1 MNSILDIPGASG
13 ISPRDAAESKGKYQ
27 LDPVTQL
34 LADYIT
40 KQEAQQKALQAAQ
53 NPALNKS
60 VLEEAVEKTVGGMMG
75 GALGALQ
82 GAMPQMGAPA
92 PQGMPPAPQGMPPAQ
107 GGVGGLDFAP
117 TQMADGGIVGYAA
130 GDPVMATES
139 ARRLS
144 EAGDPVMAKESARRL
159 SEAIERRLGGAFGN
173 IDFTDPENVAILEQ
187 FRAEEERRLEEEER
201 RLAEQEEEAKRLET
215 QAQARQK
222 YGEAGGRNFSGS
234 ATPAPSDV
242 PSSIDDILGSTSQG
256 MSRGLDNLREAVGS
270 QGMPSGSPTPAPAA
284 PAPFGAPGASAPQGL
299 PGFSVSE
306 ELDKFGFP
314 VTSTASK
321 ALLMTNPEGESPFA
335 GVMEASQKVIDGMS
349 DEYAPVAASMAN
361 ILQTLKDK
369 NTPEAIKRRRE
380 KDLALG
386 LAEFGFRLASTG
398 KIGES
403 ALGTMSELKKT
414 LEGRE
419 GEQLA
424 DLARIAEVQGARAD
438 IVLKPLMQGFQ
449 TSLAEAG
456 MKQDE
461 IDNKLQVFLKAMDLE
476 AAGLRALR
484 AAARKPP
491 EYTPDDKGAAEYAD
505 EQLNRLITVSRD
517 AKSFNE
523 MIESLALPQ
532 SVISSVQ
539 PFAEVIFTQKG
550 KDSEATRE
558 AQEQFRE
565 LMKKWYLFDRA
576 KTWRDAQQYRM

>member
-27 LDPVTQL
+27 IDPVTQL

-82 GAMPQMGAPA
+82 GAMPQIAGQMGPQMGAPA

-107 GGVGGLDFAP
+107 GGIGGLDFAP
-117 TQMADGGIVGYAA
+117 TQMADGGIVGYAE
-130 GDPVMATES
+130 GENVMATES
-139 ARRLS
+139 TRRLF
-144 EAGDPVMAKESARRL
+144 E
-159 SEAIERRLGGAFGN
+159 AFGN
-173 IDFTDPENVAILEQ
+173 MDFTDPENAATLEQ
-187 FRAEEERRLEEEER
+187 LQALEER
-201 RLAEQEEEAKRLET
+201 RLAKQAEEFKRFEEQE
-215 QAQARQK
+215 QAQQLRL
-222 YGEAGGRNFSGS
+222 AGGRDLSRFP
-234 ATPAPSDV
+234 TPAPAPPGAPTPAAAPDAAA
-242 PSSIDDILGSTSQG
+242 PDAAAPTPAPTPAAPRAG
-256 MSRGLDNLREAVGS
+256 
-270 QGMPSGSPTPAPAA
+270 GSPTPAPAA

-321 ALLMTNPEGESPFA
+321 ALLMTNPEGESPLA
-335 GVMEASQKVIDGMS
+335 GVMEASQKIIDGMS
-349 DEYAPVAASMAN
+349 DEYAPVAASMSN

-380 KDLALG
+380 KDLSLG

-438 IVLKPLMQGFQ
+438 VVLKPLLQGFQ

-456 MKQDE
+456 MKQKE
-461 IDNKLQVFLKAMDLE
+461 IDNKLQIFLKAMELE
-476 AAGLRALR
+476 AAGLRSLR
-484 AAARKPP
+484 AAAKKPP

-517 AKSFNE
+517 AKSFDE

-532 SVISSVQ
+532 SVISSAQ
-539 PFAEVIFTQKG
+539 PFLQDIFTQKDA
-550 KDSEATRE
+550 DSEATRR
-558 AQEQFRE
+558 AQERFRN
-565 LMKKWYLFDRA
+565 LMKEWYLSDRA
-576 KTWRDAQQYRM
+576 RTWRDAQQYRM